1 VSQALK
7 SILTYLEAFCRT
19 QCSRY
24 CWLYTA
30 TQRDRLSWRCSVF
43 RRRLSLT
50 VTVLMYDQDNRRRVS
65 RLRQWTTSVTWL
77 VSSSSSSTVST
88 LSVSLERALQA
99 HWPVCYD
106 KQPTSTYT
114 SQLLHSSVA
123 CFTAETQTLINY
135 LRRELLRTHTHAYRL
150 YVFVG
155 SFVGSLTYYAR
166 CDLSKSAIF
175 IKFGTCLIRPSQSS
189 RSEPPYWISS
199 AHNISAMVCVIFTKF
214 DNLTDIGAT
223 KSNFGMK
230 YGFLQ
235 IQDGGLAEAEC
246 FLVIYMY
253 RVAQKIVSSRALSI
267 SLLNI
272 DQFSQFF
279 HQ

>member
-1 VSQALK
+1 
-7 SILTYLEAFCRT
+7 
-19 QCSRY
+19 
-24 CWLYTA
+24 
-30 TQRDRLSWRCSVF
+30 
-43 RRRLSLT
+43 
-50 VTVLMYDQDNRRRVS
+50 
-65 RLRQWTTSVTWL
+65 
-77 VSSSSSSTVST
+77 
-88 LSVSLERALQA
+88 
-99 HWPVCYD
+99 
-106 KQPTSTYT
+106 
-114 SQLLHSSVA
+114 
-123 CFTAETQTLINY
+123 
-135 LRRELLRTHTHAYRL
+135 
-150 YVFVG
+150 
-155 SFVGSLTYYAR
+155 
-166 CDLSKSAIF
+166 
-175 IKFGTCLIRPSQSS
+175 
-189 RSEPPYWISS
+189 
-199 AHNISAMVCVIFTKF
+199 MVCVIFTKF